1 MYLVTIQRESYDNH
15 PFYGENYDYGY
26 RQIATF
32 DFFLKALQFV
42 HSEKAR
48 YKEEVFNHFDDVPC
62 FELVLPNKGN
72 IVYSMVLM
80 DDFEDTFVDFT
91 IREVEDGTVIT
102 VGDDTYV

>member
-42 HSEKAR
+42 HGEKAN
-48 YKEEVFNHFDDVPC
+48 YKDKVFHGDC
-62 FELVLPNKGN
+62 KELTLPNKGN
-72 IVYSMVLM
+72 IVYSMVLVS
-80 DDFEDTFVDFT
+80 DYDEFADFT
-91 IREVEDGTVIT
+91 IREVNDGTVIT